1 MEINVSC
8 LCIRSSN
15 CSSVGGVGIG
25 EEIALKIDDILEDM
39 KGERE
44 W

>member
-25 EEIALKIDDILEDM
+25 GDCMKIDDILEDM
-39 KGERE
+39 EGERE